1 MSKNEITVNEFL
13 SRIERKIDSLEL
25 NQLNQ
30 KEVLTFNE
38 AARYAGLSRSYLYK
52 LTSAGKICHYKPNGK
67 MIYFNRR
74 ELEKWLLRNQAEREE
89 IEVEASTYVT
99 LNKGGGQS

>member
-1 MSKNEITVNEFL
+1 MSNEVLIEIL
-13 SRIERKIDSLEL
+13 SRIEGKIDSMEL

-38 AARYAGLSRSYLYK
+38 AARYTGLSRSYLYK
-52 LTSAGKICHYKPNGK
+52 LTSSGKIPHFKPNGK
-67 MIYFNRR
+67 MIYFNR
-74 ELEKWLLRNQAEREE
+74 EQLENWLLRNQAEREE
-89 IEVEASTYVT
+89 LEVEASTYVT

>member
-1 MSKNEITVNEFL
+1 MDTL
-13 SRIERKIDSLEL
+13 SRLEGKVDSLEL
-25 NQLNQ
+25 NLLNQ

-52 LTSAGKICHYKPNGK
+52 LTSAGKISHYKPNGK
-67 MIYFNRR
+67 MIYFNRG